1 MNLVHN
7 ILSSS
12 GKPWVIH
19 PSGQLFPN
27 SGGVVVA
34 FSNCQLSIVNCPSST
49 FHSKSSVLYS
59 KFSFSQGFL
68 YAPFS
73 EITTEYAPLWQ
84 NGTLPKYAFNAK
96 ELDEETGM
104 YYYEAR
110 CYKPPVFTSRDPM
123 FEKYFWMTPYAYCAN
138 NPVKYVDPT
147 GKVIPFPVWAI
158 GAALEYGF
166 QVYDNYKDGKTGYDA
181 WVKDIDFT
189 DVIASAI
196 IPSGKYKV
204 AVTMFEE
211 TLKATVD
218 ISINEGVKINQDI
231 KDVAKKTA
239 VNTAVGA
246 GMGKLTDAGSKT
258 ALQNANKEVNTASE
272 NLNRAKHK
280 AQRSPNSAKK
290 AENVR
295 SAQNDVQLARNKQV
309 RTQMMYYSVGQVP
322 NATEFGV
329 GALIKKSIED
339 KKATQQQV
347 P

>member
-1 MNLVHN
+1 MQLMHEQIIIDSFGSTAFVTDQNQN
-7 ILSSS
+7 I
-12 GKPWVIH
+12 
-19 PSGQLFPN
+19 
-27 SGGVVVA
+27 
-34 FSNCQLSIVNCPSST
+34 T
-49 FHSKSSVLYS
+49 
-59 KFSFSQGFL
+59 QGFL
-68 YAPFS
+68 YAPFG
-73 EITTEYAPLWQ
+73 EITTEYNATFG
-84 NGTLPKYAFNAK
+84 NNILPKYSFNAK

-110 CYKPPVFTSRDPM
+110 YYKPPVFTSRDPM

-189 DVIASAI
+189 DVIASAL

-218 ISINEGVKINQDI
+218 ISINEGVKINRDV
-231 KDVAKKTA
+231 KDVAKKTV
-239 VNTAVGA
+239 VNTVVGVE
-246 GMGKLTDAGSKT
+246 MGKVTKASSEK
-258 ALQNANKEVNTASE
+258 ALQNANKEVNTARE

-280 AQRSPNSAKK
+280 AQRSPNSTKK

-295 SAQNDVQLARNKQV
+295 TAQYNVQYARNKQV
-309 RTQMMYYSVGQVP
+309 RTQMMYYTVGQAP
-322 NATEFGV
+322 NATKTGV
-329 GALIKKSIED
+329 SSW
-339 KKATQQQV
+339 ATHYTLCGNENK
-347 P
+347 

>member
-1 MNLVHN
+1 
-7 ILSSS
+7 
-12 GKPWVIH
+12 
-19 PSGQLFPN
+19 
-27 SGGVVVA
+27 
-34 FSNCQLSIVNCPSST
+34 
-49 FHSKSSVLYS
+49 
-59 KFSFSQGFL
+59 
-68 YAPFS
+68 
-73 EITTEYAPLWQ
+73 
-84 NGTLPKYAFNAK
+84 
-96 ELDEETGM
+96 
-104 YYYEAR
+104 
-110 CYKPPVFTSRDPM
+110 
-123 FEKYFWMTPYAYCAN
+123 MTPYAYCAN

-147 GKVIPFPVWAI
+147 GKVIPFPVWAVV

-166 QVYDNYKDGKTGYDA
+166 QVYDNYNDGKTGYDA
-181 WVKDIDFT
+181 WVGDIDFV
-189 DVIASAI
+189 DVLVSAVN
-196 IPSGKYKV
+196 PSGKCKV
-204 AVTMFEE
+204 AAIMVEE
-211 TLKATVD
+211 TIKATAD
-218 ISINEGVKINQDI
+218 ISINKGFKINQDI

-258 ALQNANKEVNTASE
+258 ALQNANKEVNTAIE

-339 KKATQQQV
+339 KQQATQQQV
-347 P
+347 Q